1 MLLVQVKIMPSSPS
15 SDLARI
21 KQEVE
26 KIIKKHKEKILKEEI
41 QPIAFGLNAMLLT
54 VSWPDDK
61 SADELE
67 EQLSEIE
74 DVNSA
79 QIVDVRRAI
88 G

>member
-1 MLLVQVKIMPSSPS
+1 MPTSPS
-15 SDLARI
+15 VDIA
-21 KQEVE
+21 K
-26 KIIKKHKEKILKEEI
+26 IKKNAEKVLGSYKQKILNEEI
-41 QPIAFGLNAMLLT
+41 QPIAFGLNALMLT

-67 EQLSEIE
+67 GRLSKIK
-74 DVNSA
+74 DINSV

>member
-1 MLLVQVKIMPSSPS
+1 MPSSPS